1 MNKIKNIISVVLL
14 AIMVCSLGMFA
25 YAAEINITEPEESHK
40 YTVASINDNDVA
52 YICDDCGETV
62 SLPKSDITVMWNI
75 DYVNKPPQPTDIDD
89 SSYLDLNND
98 NIINAKDYAILHRFK

>member
-1 MNKIKNIISVVLL
+1 MNKMKNIISIVLL
-14 AIMVCSLGMFA
+14 AIVVCSLSIFV

-40 YTVASINDNDVA
+40 YSVASINDNDVT

-62 SLPKSDITVMWNI
+62 NIPKNEIIVMWNI
-75 DYVNKPPQPTDIDD
+75 DYVNKPLQPTDVDD

-98 NIINAKDYAILHRFK
+98 NIINAKDYAILIHM

>member
-1 MNKIKNIISVVLL
+1 MKKIKNIISILLFAAVVCG
-14 AIMVCSLGMFA
+14 IGIYT
-25 YAAEINITEPEESHK
+25 YAAEINITVPEKSHK
-40 YTVASINDNDVA
+40 YTVSSINENDVT

-62 SLPKSDITVMWNI
+62 NLLKSEITVMWNI

-98 NIINAKDYAILHRFK
+98 NIINAKDFAILNKF

>member
-1 MNKIKNIISVVLL
+1 MKKIKNLISVLLL
-14 AIMVCSLGMFA
+14 AIIVCGLSVFA

-40 YTVASINDNDVA
+40 YTVVSINDNDVT

-62 SLPKSDITVMWNI
+62 NVLKNEVIVMWNI
-75 DYVNKPPQPTDIDD
+75 EYVNKPPQPTDVDD

-98 NIINAKDYAILHRFK
+98 NIINAKDYAILNKF

>member
-1 MNKIKNIISVVLL
+1 MKKMKNIISVLLL
-14 AIMVCSLGMFA
+14 AIIVCSLSVFA

-40 YTVASINDNDVA
+40 YTVVSINDNDVT

-62 SLPKSDITVMWNI
+62 NITKSEIIVMWNI
-75 DYVNKPPQPTDIDD
+75 KYVNKPPQPTDVDD

-98 NIINAKDYAILHRFK
+98 NIINAKDFAILNKF